1 LELKIHA
8 IWRQHSQ
15 NHALTQL
22 EMAHWPDFLVIYL
35 ASLSYLITFW

>member
-1 LELKIHA
+1 MQA

-22 EMAHWPDFLVIYL
+22 EMVHWPDFLVIWPD
-35 ASLSYLITFW
+35 SLSYLITFW